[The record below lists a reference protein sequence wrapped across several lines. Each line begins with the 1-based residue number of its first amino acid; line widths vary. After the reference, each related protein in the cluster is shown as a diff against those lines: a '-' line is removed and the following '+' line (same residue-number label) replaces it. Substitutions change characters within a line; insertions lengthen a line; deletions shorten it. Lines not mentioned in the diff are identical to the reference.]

1 MTRRGSEWSLITRV
15 GELVTAEL
23 INTPRRDTVNP
34 TRITDRDAPHTSNDP
49 WPITRARNLI
59 FKNVH
64 TVLHMHACTHVRR
77 SGLKNSGHS
86 SPLIYHFL
94 RFPPMA
100 ASLLWWQAV
109 ANAITLLEREREGG
123 GRGEREKEET
133 FNNIITKEKKKRNF
147 LWHLLKKKSGCKFA
161 TRYYFVFLLSDDCR
175 SLPYLELWIEWS
187 GEKRKRVGGFRLNK

>member
-64 TVLHMHACTHVRR
+64 TVLHMHACTHVRG

-133 FNNIITKEKKKRNF
+133 FNNIITKEKREKKF
-147 LWHLLKKKSGCKFA
+147 SLTSSEKKIWLQVCDSLLFRVSSFGWLPII
-161 TRYYFVFLLSDDCR
+161 TLLGT
-175 SLPYLELWIEWS
+175 LN
-187 GEKRKRVGGFRLNK
+187 RVKWREEEEGGGISIK

>member
-64 TVLHMHACTHVRR
+64 TVLHMHACTHVRG

-123 GRGEREKEET
+123 GRREREKEET
-133 FNNIITKEKKKRNF
+133 FNNIITKEKKRKEIFSDIFWEKNLAASLRLVIISCFFFRMIADHYPTWNF
-147 LWHLLKKKSGCKFA
+147 ESSEVERRGRGWGDF
-161 TRYYFVFLLSDDCR
+161 D
-175 SLPYLELWIEWS
+175 
-187 GEKRKRVGGFRLNK
+187 